1 MVRHAGAEDDVRA
14 APRERLRE
22 ARKLGGQVLAV
33 AVHEDDGVVA
43 QLEGAA
49 KPGRHRGALAL
60 VVFVHDDLRRAG
72 LARLVGG
79 AVGRAVVDH
88 DRVEPGLARAAHDSS
103 DVALLAAEGDQ
114 GGETR
119 LGGCDGR
126 IGRGG
131 FGIGH
136 GAGN

>member
-1 MVRHAGAEDDVRA
+1 MVGHARAEDDVRA
-14 APRERLRE
+14 ALRERLRE

-60 VVFVHDDLRRAG
+60 VDLVHDDLRRAG
-72 LARLVGG
+72 LARLVGS
-79 AVGRAVVDH
+79 AVGRAVVDD
-88 DRVEPGLARAAHDSS
+88 DRVEPGLARPAHDAA
-103 DVALLAAEGDQ
+103 DVTLLAVAGDQ
-114 GGETR
+114 GGDPR
-119 LGGCDGR
+119 PGCGGGR
-126 IGRGG
+126 RGRRR

-136 GAGN
+136 GGGN

>member
-1 MVRHAGAEDDVRA
+1 MVGHARAEDDVRA
-14 APRERLRE
+14 ALREGLRE

-60 VVFVHDDLRRAG
+60 VDLVHDDLRRAG

-79 AVGRAVVDH
+79 AVGRAVVDD
-88 DRVEPGLARAAHDSS
+88 DRVEPGLARAAHDAA
-103 DVALLAAEGDQ
+103 DMALFAVAGDQ
-114 GGETR
+114 GGEPG
-119 LGGCDGR
+119 LGGRGGR
-126 IGRGG
+126 FGRGG
-131 FGIGH
+131 FGTVH
-136 GAGN
+136 GGGN